1 MSERRTTRGSGKRLE
16 NRESDSDWKRVRKL
30 SERQIEAAAAADA
43 DAPLTDAEFWKK
55 ARVVFPA
62 SRKKLIS
69 LRIDEDVV
77 DWFRKTGK
85 GYQSRMNAVLRSYV
99 DAYRE
104 ER

>member
-1 MSERRTTRGSGKRLE
+1 MSERRTTRRSGKHLE
-16 NRESDSDWKRVRKL
+16 KGDSGTDWKRVRKM
-30 SERQIEAAAAADA
+30 SERQIEAAATADA
-43 DAPLTDAEFWKK
+43 DAPLTDAEFWKD

-62 SRKKLIS
+62 GRKKLIS

-85 GYQSRMNAVLRSYV
+85 GYQSRINAVLRSYV
-99 DAYRE
+99 DAHRG